1 MDVHTHFQ
9 MELEEL
15 KENLLKMAALV
26 EEAIN
31 NAVQSLVKRDSEL
44 AKKTLDGEDRI
55 NKLEIAIEDM
65 CLKLLALRQ
74 PMAAD
79 LRFITSAMKIIT
91 DLERIGDQAVNIAE
105 RAVSLNEEPQLK
117 PYIDIPRMAEIAQS
131 MVKDVLDAFV
141 NKDSKLARL
150 VCERDDLVDGLNDQV
165 FRELLTYMISD
176 PKTITRA
183 VHLMIV
189 CRCLERI
196 GDHATNIAEDVIF
209 MVDALVIKHHADV
222 QEDKKALGITNLANS
237 GIRKLEIPQFL
248 NPLIPQLVNSWPLL
262 RKILIP
268 ILTSLKNK

>member
-9 MELEEL
+9 MELDEL
-15 KENLLKMAALV
+15 KENLLKMATLV

-44 AKKTLDGEDRI
+44 AKKTFKGEEHI

-74 PMAAD
+74 PMAGD

-105 RAVSLNEEPQLK
+105 RAISLNEEPQLK
-117 PYIDIPRMAEIAQS
+117 PYIDIPRMAEIVQS

-141 NKDSKLARL
+141 NHESKLARS

-196 GDHATNIAEDVIF
+196 ADHATNIAEDVIF

-222 QEDKKALGITNLANS
+222 ETKDA
-237 GIRKLEIPQFL
+237 
-248 NPLIPQLVNSWPLL
+248 
-262 RKILIP
+262 
-268 ILTSLKNK
+268 